1 MMIFRV
7 EHNHHRLRRV
17 QVQVCESRFERGRG
31 LLLRRRLDNE
41 TALLLPRCNAV
52 HTIGMH
58 YWIDVI
64 FCDERGRILTIRE
77 NLAPCRIA
85 RLRGACHV
93 WEVQAGT
100 ARLWGWQPGDV
111 VRPC

>member
-17 QVQVCESRFERGRG
+17 QVHVCESRFERGRG
-31 LLLRRRLDNE
+31 LLLRKRLDQE
-41 TALLLPRCNAV
+41 TAWLLPGCNAV

-58 YWIDVI
+58 YRIDVV
-64 FCDERGRILTIRE
+64 FCDRGGRILSIRE

-85 RLRGACHV
+85 RQPQACHA
-93 WEVQAGT
+93 WEAQAGT
-100 ARLWGWQPGDV
+100 VRSWGWQVGDLI
-111 VRPC
+111 RPC